1 MLRNDLS
8 MKLSM
13 LSLCCL
19 LGTTYVHAQTPA
31 AGQMPGMQL
40 VGETVVDHPSEWY
53 QFERHQIDSADGKR
67 HYRIEISIPRAA
79 APAAGYPVLY
89 MLDGNAAMATLKDAD
104 LAALARSGHPPVLVA
119 IGYDVPTRNDVVSRA
134 FDYTPPTYE
143 NGQRVHQEDDRGRA
157 GGGADIFLEYIKS
170 SIKPLVQSRVKVDP
184 QKEYLWGHSYGG
196 LFTLHTLYT
205 QPNAFAR
212 YIVGDPSAWWNDG
225 VLVQEW
231 HAFDANKAAGKR
243 IAILVGTKPRDPNRP
258 MPNLPR
264 AKPGRAPIENPRAV
278 IGDMAD
284 GLRKAGGDVSYETFP
299 QYGHGDMIRVSL
311 ERALEVAVQP

>member
-1 MLRNDLS
+1 M
-8 MKLSM
+8 
-13 LSLCCL
+13 
-19 LGTTYVHAQTPA
+19 
-31 AGQMPGMQL
+31 
-40 VGETVVDHPSEWY
+40 VDHPSDWY
-53 QFERHQIDSADGKR
+53 QFEQHQIDSVDGKR
-67 HYRIEISIPRAA
+67 HYRIEISIPRTP

-89 MLDGNAAMATLKDAD
+89 MLDGNAAMATLKDED
-104 LAALARSGHPPVLVA
+104 LANLSHSGYAPVLVA

-143 NGQRVHQEDDRGRA
+143 NGRLVVQKDDRGRA

-170 SIKPLVQSRVKVDP
+170 AIKPLVRSRVKVNA

-205 QPNAFAR
+205 QPDVFAR

-225 VLVQEW
+225 VLVKEW
-231 HAFDANKAAGKR
+231 QAFDVQKAAGKR
-243 IAILVGTKPRDPNRP
+243 VAILVGTKPRDPNRP

-264 AKPGRAPIENPRAV
+264 AQPNRAPIENPRAI
-278 IGDMAD
+278 IGDMAE
-284 GLRKAGGDVSYETFP
+284 GLRKAGADVTHETFP
-299 QYGHGDMIRVSL
+299 QYGHGDMIRISL